1 MKHTSTYF
9 PWVKRG
15 VSKDVFACFVPLGG
29 NKRWN
34 FSESRKWGVCTVG
47 ISAGPAGAVCGVG
60 AAVHTAYNTWSHVIS
75 ATVWIESGLHSQGNA
90 ILQKWSHRISIC
102 DHLYMNRNHMK
113 SIKWPKPYFRRG
125 LHSACIIHT
134 KLHPPA
140 KWCCAPPSNAK
151 WCCAPP
157 SNDKWCCASPSND
170 KWCLPFLAVLSLD
183 FEWLVQFVRQE
194 TRAVQ
199 PGQTHC

>member
-15 VSKDVFACFVPLGG
+15 FDSVSKDVFACFVPLGG

-60 AAVHTAYNTWSHVIS
+60 AAVHTSYNTWWHVIS

-90 ILQKWSHRISIC
+90 ILQKWFHRISIC
-102 DHLYMNRNHMK
+102 DHLWQESYEMTQT
-113 SIKWPKPYFRRG
+113 ILPKG
-125 LHSACIIHT
+125 SALCMYYTHKT
-134 KLHPPA
+134 SPPLPNGVVLHPPMPNGVVLH
-140 KWCCAPPSNAK
+140 PPMTNGVVLH
-151 WCCAPP
+151 PP
-157 SNDKWCCASPSND
+157 MTNG
-170 KWCLPFLAVLSLD
+170 VYLSS
-183 FEWLVQFVRQE
+183 QF
-194 TRAVQ
+194 
-199 PGQTHC
+199 